1 MSAMLKDIPDGE
13 TAPLGFLVTLR
24 RQIKDRDGHV
34 YNVHKIVVC
43 SQSDF
48 FANAFK
54 ENIFKESKDN
64 LIHLPDDDPAAV
76 RAMLQFMYTGTYDN
90 PVFFGSVDAMLLLH
104 LHVYLL
110 ADKYAVGS
118 ALVPAA
124 HNNPNNAVHA
134 VYADVARKNTLAGM
148 AATRLR
154 DDLLAL
160 WPLVQPVF
168 PRLVKA
174 VYDATAAAGGG
185 GSHDMIRGDIAMVA
199 AKHVGVFVG
208 DDEDE
213 GEGKSEGGIEAALR
227 AGFVGGGVEEED
239 GEQGEGEGE
248 GEGEQDVLTAFARD
262 LIRILARERDELKAK
277 CSRYAGAAFAAAAVG
292 AGGSEDGGESD

>member
-1 MSAMLKDIPDGE
+1 M
-13 TAPLGFLVTLR
+13 
-24 RQIKDRDGHV
+24 QIKDRDGHV

-54 ENIFKESKDN
+54 ENTFKESKDN

-277 CSRYAGAAFAAAAVG
+277 CSRYAGAAFAAAGGG
-292 AGGSEDGGESD
+292 AGGIEDGDESD